1 MDRKTRYHK
10 NINYPQINLQ
20 IKKHII
26 AILIGRTF
34 LGTVQADP
42 KNSCAR
48 GNSYKKT
55 R

>member
-1 MDRKTRYHK
+1 MDRKTRCHK
-10 NINYPQINLQ
+10 NINYLQ